1 MTQCDELHPTI
12 ESAIIRE
19 KAIKEWKR
27 QWKLELIE
35 GSNPEWKDLSSDLI

>member
-1 MTQCDELHPTI
+1 M

-27 QWKLELIE
+27 QISCKRELKKSFCY
-35 GSNPEWKDLSSDLI
+35 GLNDFFAY